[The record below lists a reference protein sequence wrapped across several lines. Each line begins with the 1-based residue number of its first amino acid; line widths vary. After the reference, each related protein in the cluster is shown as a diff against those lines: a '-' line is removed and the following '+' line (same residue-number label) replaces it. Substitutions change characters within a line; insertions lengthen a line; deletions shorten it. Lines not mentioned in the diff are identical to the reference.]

1 MQKTESNFAELV
13 QHFQFEGRFIEAV
26 PHGNGH
32 IHETYAIWFELA
44 NGKKHRYILQR
55 MNHEVFKD
63 PVAVMEN
70 IERITQHL
78 RRKINAMG
86 GDPQRET
93 LNLIPATEG
102 GYLYQAPDGN
112 YWRTYVFIENA
123 QTYDIID
130 NLQRVY
136 DAARTLG
143 NFQKLLADFPVGTL
157 HETIPNFHHT
167 PKRFEAFV
175 RAVEQDSH
183 SRARQVRDEIDF
195 VQSRAS
201 DTKILIDLLEQGK
214 LPLRITH
221 NDTKLN
227 NVMIDNQT
235 GRGLCLIDLDTVM
248 PGLSL
253 YDFGDAIR
261 TGAALAAEDE
271 IDLSRVELSL
281 AIFEQIAH
289 GYLDSTRDFLI
300 PAEMDHLAFSAKL
313 ITLEQCIRFLTDY
326 LNGDIYYKI
335 HRPQHNLD
343 RCRTQLQLVSEME
356 KHGDEM
362 NRMIEKYR

>member
-1 MQKTESNFAELV
+1 MQKTESNSSELV
-13 QHFQFEGRFIEAV
+13 QHFQFEGQFLEAL

-32 IHETYAIWFELA
+32 IHETYAVWFETA

-55 MNHEVFKD
+55 INDNVFKD

-70 IERITQHL
+70 IERVTQHL
-78 RRKINAMG
+78 RRKIIAAG

-93 LNLIPATEG
+93 LNLVPATAG
-102 GYLYQAPDGN
+102 GFLHRSPNGGF
-112 YWRTYVFIENA
+112 WRAYTFIENA
-123 QTYDIID
+123 QTYDSLD

-136 DAARTLG
+136 HAAKCFG
-143 NFQKLLADFPVGTL
+143 NFQKMLADFPVETL

-167 PKRFEAFV
+167 PKRFEAFL

-183 SRARQVRDEIDF
+183 NRAREVRDEINF
-195 VQSRAS
+195 IQARA
-201 DTKILIDLLEQGK
+201 DETKILMDLLEQGK

-227 NVMIDNQT
+227 NVMIDDAT

-261 TGAALAAEDE
+261 AGAITAAEDE
-271 IDLSRVELSL
+271 VDLNKVSLSL
-281 AIFEQIAH
+281 PIFEQIAR
-289 GYLDSTRDFLI
+289 GYLDSARDFLTST
-300 PAEMDHLAFSAKL
+300 EMDHLAFSAKL
-313 ITLEQCIRFLTDY
+313 ITLEQCIRFLGDY
-326 LNGDIYYKI
+326 LSGDVYYRI
-335 HRPQHNLD
+335 HRPLHNLD
-343 RCRTQLQLVSEME
+343 RCRTQLKLIREIE
-356 KHGDEM
+356 KHADEM
-362 NRMIEKYR
+362 NRMVKRYR